1 MKRFDN
7 NLNSIVFVS
16 PDEVPLDEASLKYG
30 YMDGEYKTK
39 EGKIIMY
46 YDEEKISSS
55 AQYEVFED
63 TLNHELTHVAYTEK
77 DEYNITEK
85 HIFGE
90 FLLDTER
97 IFKTIKGS
105 STLIEP
111 IVNFISSQVSG
122 KRYFSYIPS
131 TAGIRKISDLVGVET
146 IVKSAW
152 EGNEEYL
159 KNKIN
164 EKCINPD
171 AYDVFVSQISKLNNG
186 YDKKAM
192 DRIDNLQTEEKLEV
206 INKPPSYPKN
216 IIKKEPLEL
225 VAFKQPSKIEALFQ
239 KAKITLLNFYN
250 NISEKINPDYDKITE
265 KIIKDSDFESFISDN
280 DEFQKQ
286 LKEKVKTKEEILP
299 TKKDN
304 IVKSNQLVNEEHNIE
319 KDR

>member
-7 NLNSIVFVS
+7 NLNSIVFIS

-39 EGKIIMY
+39 EGKFIMY
-46 YDEEKISSS
+46 YDEKKYSL
-55 AQYEVFED
+55 ATQDDFFES
-63 TLNHELTHVAYTEK
+63 TLMHELTHVAYTEK
-77 DEYNITEK
+77 DKYNITEK

-90 FLLDTER
+90 FLLDDER
-97 IFKTIKGS
+97 RFKKIKGS

-111 IVNFISSQVSG
+111 IVNFISSEVSG
-122 KRYFSYIPS
+122 IRSFSYIPS

-152 EGNEEYL
+152 KGNEEYL

-171 AYDVFVSQISKLNNG
+171 AYDVFVAQISKLNNG
-186 YDKKAM
+186 YNKKAM
-192 DRIDNLQTEEKLEV
+192 DRIDNLQTEEKLKV
-206 INKPPSYPKN
+206 VNKASDTKN
-216 IIKKEPLEL
+216 IIKQEPIEL
-225 VAFKQPSKIEALFQ
+225 VAFKQTSKIEALFQ
-239 KAKITLLNFYN
+239 KAKINLLNFYN
-250 NISEKINPDYDKITE
+250 NISEKINPDYNKITE
-265 KIIKDSDFESFISDN
+265 KIIKDSDFESFISDT

-299 TKKDN
+299 TKEDS
-304 IVKSNQLVNEEHNIE
+304 IVKSNKLVNEENNIE